1 MLAEERGEVEEIY
14 LAMCL
19 LFNSLTGRLF
29 LKIAILFCCQECNKK
44 ELLVISQSCGKHV
57 LNRAME
63 IANS

>member
-14 LAMCL
+14 LACL

-29 LKIAILFCCQECNKK
+29 LKIAILFCCQECDKT